1 MFAIISDSGMMEF
14 AVISVIGIV
23 TSLAIAFALA
33 RLGVSAR
40 LREIQAFTNKVNK
53 DYFDALKKKDMKRL
67 DELDVKMKESQKMSM
82 ETIVLQLKSM
92 AVTLPVIFGVP
103 YLVQHFL
110 FPAFIITLPFQ
121 IPIPFRPTLFS
132 VTWRDTFGAYGWFW
146 LSFIFLGGFAQLVKG
161 QLQKKPNA
169 KPGDADGK
177 AKDQKK

>member
-1 MFAIISDSGMMEF
+1 MMEF

-23 TSLAIAFALA
+23 TSLAIAFALNK
-33 RLGVSAR
+33 LGVSAR

-67 DELDVKMKESQKMSM
+67 DELDIKMKESQKMSM
-82 ETIVLQLKSM
+82 ETIILQLKSM
-92 AVTLPVIFGVP
+92 AVTLPVAFGVP
-103 YLVQHFL
+103 YVLQHFL

-121 IPIPFRPTLFS
+121 VPIPFRPTLFS

-146 LSFIFLGGFAQLVKG
+146 LSFIFLGGFAQIVKG
-161 QLQKKPNA
+161 QLQKKSGANNVN
-169 KPGDADGK
+169 GNSQ